1 MLRIYLDTAGRI
13 ILLKSWWQQQNISGE
28 KTEKVEWGNS
38 FSGRWTFR
46 VYETRFDDVSW
57 WYSFCSSFFFCA
69 VKANTE
75 TGDGVG
81 ARVSRIQKTPR
92 KMLKK
97 ERIFLENSR
106 RNNGISIEVKFMN
119 EKCRSS
125 IINFISRFRIRHK
138 AKWEKRRVSAF
149 NKQNSCVRCCCIF
162 SSSNFCINC
171 SLPELLRNYC
181 TWQHWN
187 KCSVLCSAD
196 GFGRFHTLRDLYAR
210 ANENEVHW
218 NAKAVLAWRALTWSS
233 CFF

>member
-1 MLRIYLDTAGRI
+1 
-13 ILLKSWWQQQNISGE
+13 
-28 KTEKVEWGNS
+28 
-38 FSGRWTFR
+38 
-46 VYETRFDDVSW
+46 
-57 WYSFCSSFFFCA
+57 
-69 VKANTE
+69 
-75 TGDGVG
+75 
-81 ARVSRIQKTPR
+81 
-92 KMLKK
+92 
-97 ERIFLENSR
+97 
-106 RNNGISIEVKFMN
+106 MN

-125 IINFISRFRIRHK
+125 IFNFISRFRIRHK

-196 GFGRFHTLRDLYAR
+196 GFGRFHTQRDLYAR

-218 NAKAVLAWRALTWSS
+218 NAKAVLAWRALTWSFMCLLTNPLS
-233 CFF
+233 HLLPSNLVLIRLRFTFFPL

>member
-106 RNNGISIEVKFMN
+106 RNNGISIEEETKQSSWTKNVATQFLISFHVLESDIKRN
-119 EKCRSS
+119 ERSVEFQLS
-125 IINFISRFRIRHK
+125 INKTHVF
-138 AKWEKRRVSAF
+138 AVAAF
-149 NKQNSCVRCCCIF
+149 SLLQIF
-162 SSSNFCINC
+162 
-171 SLPELLRNYC
+171 
-181 TWQHWN
+181 
-187 KCSVLCSAD
+187 A
-196 GFGRFHTLRDLYAR
+196 
-210 ANENEVHW
+210 
-218 NAKAVLAWRALTWSS
+218 
-233 CFF
+233 